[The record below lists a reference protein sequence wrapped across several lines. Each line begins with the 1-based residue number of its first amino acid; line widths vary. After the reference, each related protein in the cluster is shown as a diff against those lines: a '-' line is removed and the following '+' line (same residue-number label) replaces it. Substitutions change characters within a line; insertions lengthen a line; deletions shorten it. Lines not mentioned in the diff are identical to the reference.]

1 MIDAISKL
9 VESGAISE
17 DTQKSIQEAWD
28 LKVKENR
35 ETVGAELREEFAKRY
50 EHDKSNMIEAIDSM
64 MNEKLSEEI
73 TKFVEDR
80 KALAQEKIAYKENVG
95 KHSAKLESFIL
106 SKLSEELKELHSD
119 RKGVHENFTKLEE
132 FVVNALA
139 KEIKEFHEDKKGVVE
154 TKVKLVAEAKKQ
166 MAKMKEAFIKK
177 SAKVV
182 ENAVVKKLGEE
193 LTQLK
198 EDITKARNVNFGK
211 KIFEAFAS
219 EYQNSYL
226 NEKSETA
233 KLMKVVDETALK
245 LAEELKSLKE
255 DITAAREVNF
265 GKKIF
270 EAFASEYQ
278 NSYLNEK
285 SETAK
290 LMKVVDETTLKL
302 KDAEKAV
309 EEKKAVIES
318 KEAEAKRQ
326 SDLMER
332 KEKMAEM
339 LKPLGKT
346 KGEVMAQ
353 LLESVQ
359 TDKLQASFDKYLP
372 HVMAEKPVASTKQVI
387 SEAKGDRAVREDAEL
402 TNIRKLA
409 GI

>member
-17 DTQKSIQEAWD
+17 DVQKGIQEAWD
-28 LKVKENR
+28 SKIKENK
-35 ETVGAELREEFAKRY
+35 EVVGAELREEFAQRY
-50 EHDKSNMIEAIDSM
+50 EHDKANMIEAIDSM

-106 SKLSEELKELHSD
+106 SKLSEELKELHGD
-119 RKGVHENFTKLEE
+119 RKGVHENFKKMEE
-132 FVVNALA
+132 FVVGALA

-166 MAKMKEAFIKK
+166 MAKMKEAFITR

-182 ENAVVKKLGEE
+182 ESAVNKKLAEE
-193 LTQLK
+193 LKSLK
-198 EDITKARNVNFGK
+198 EDITAARTINFGK

-245 LAEELKSLKE
+245 L
-255 DITAAREVNF
+255 
-265 GKKIF
+265 
-270 EAFASEYQ
+270 
-278 NSYLNEK
+278 
-285 SETAK
+285 
-290 LMKVVDETTLKL
+290 

-309 EEKKAVIES
+309 EDKQAVIES
-318 KEAEAKRQ
+318 KEAESKRQ
-326 SDLMER
+326 ADLMER

-339 LKPLGKT
+339 LKPLGKE
-346 KGEVMAQ
+346 KSEVMSQ

-359 TDKLQASFDKYLP
+359 TAKLQSSFDKYLP
-372 HVMAEKPVASTKQVI
+372 HVMADKAVTKEGAKI
-387 SEAKGDRAVREDAEL
+387 LSESGGDRAQREDADL

>member
-17 DTQKSIQEAWD
+17 DVRNSIQEAWD
-28 LKVKENR
+28 NKIKENK
-35 ETVGAELREEFAKRY
+35 EQVGAELREEFAKRY
-50 EHDKSNMIEAIDSM
+50 EHDKANMIEAIDKM

-80 KALAQEKIAYKENVG
+80 KALAQEKIAYKENVS

-106 SKLSEELKELHSD
+106 NKLSEELKELHSD
-119 RKGVHENFTKLEE
+119 RKGVHENFKKMEE
-132 FVVNALA
+132 FVVGALA

-166 MAKMKEAFIKK
+166 MAKMKEAFITR

-182 ENAVVKKLGEE
+182 ESAVNKKLAEE
-193 LTQLK
+193 LKSLK
-198 EDITKARNVNFGK
+198 EDITAAREINFGK

-226 NEKSETA
+226 NEKSET
-233 KLMKVVDETALK
+233 
-245 LAEELKSLKE
+245 S
-255 DITAAREVNF
+255 
-265 GKKIF
+265 
-270 EAFASEYQ
+270 
-278 NSYLNEK
+278 
-285 SETAK
+285 K

-302 KDAEKAV
+302 KDAEKV
-309 EEKKAVIES
+309 IEEKQAVIES
-318 KEAEAKRQ
+318 KEAEARRQ
-326 SDLMER
+326 ADLMER

-339 LKPLGKT
+339 LKPLGKD
-346 KGEVMAQ
+346 KSEVMSQ
-353 LLESVQ
+353 LLESVS
-359 TDKLQASFDKYLP
+359 TDKLEASFNKYLP
-372 HVMAEKPVASTKQVI
+372 HVMADKAVTKEGAKI
-387 SEAKGDRAVREDAEL
+387 LSESGGDRAQREDADL

>member
-17 DTQKSIQEAWD
+17 DVQKGIQEAWD
-28 LKVKENR
+28 LKIKENK
-35 ETVGAELREEFAKRY
+35 EQVGAELREEFAKRY
-50 EHDKSNMIEAIDSM
+50 EHDKANMIEAIDTM

-106 SKLSEELKELHSD
+106 GKLTEELKELHSD
-119 RKGVHENFTKLEE
+119 RKGVHENFKKMEE

-166 MAKMKEAFIKK
+166 MAKMKEAFITR

-182 ENAVVKKLGEE
+182 ESAVNK
-193 LTQLK
+193 
-198 EDITKARNVNFGK
+198 
-211 KIFEAFAS
+211 
-219 EYQNSYL
+219 
-226 NEKSETA
+226 
-233 KLMKVVDETALK
+233 K

-302 KDAEKAV
+302 KDAEKV
-309 EEKKAVIES
+309 IEEKQAVIES
-318 KEAEAKRQ
+318 KEAESKRQ
-326 SDLMER
+326 ADLMER

-339 LKPLGKT
+339 LKPLGKE
-346 KGEVMAQ
+346 KSEVMSQ
-353 LLESVQ
+353 LLESVS
-359 TDKLQASFDKYLP
+359 TAKLEASFNKYLP
-372 HVMAEKPVASTKQVI
+372 HVMADKAVTKEGAKI
-387 SEAKGDRAVREDAEL
+387 LSESGGDRAQREDADL

>member
-17 DTQKSIQEAWD
+17 DVRNSIQEAWD
-28 LKVKENR
+28 NKIKENK
-35 ETVGAELREEFAKRY
+35 EVVGAELREEFAKRY
-50 EHDKSNMIEAIDSM
+50 EHDKANMIEAIDKM

-106 SKLSEELKELHSD
+106 NKLSEELKELHSD
-119 RKGVHENFTKLEE
+119 RKGVHENFKKMEE
-132 FVVNALA
+132 FVVGALA

-166 MAKMKEAFIKK
+166 MAKMKEAFITR

-182 ENAVVKKLGEE
+182 ESAVNKKLAEE
-193 LTQLK
+193 LKALK
-198 EDITKARNVNFGK
+198 EDITSAREINFGK

-226 NEKSETA
+226 NEKSET
-233 KLMKVVDETALK
+233 
-245 LAEELKSLKE
+245 S
-255 DITAAREVNF
+255 
-265 GKKIF
+265 
-270 EAFASEYQ
+270 
-278 NSYLNEK
+278 
-285 SETAK
+285 K

-302 KDAEKAV
+302 KDAEKV
-309 EEKKAVIES
+309 IEEKQAVIES
-318 KEAEAKRQ
+318 KEAESKRQ
-326 SDLMER
+326 ADLMER

-339 LKPLGKT
+339 LKPLGKE
-346 KGEVMAQ
+346 KSEVMSQ
-353 LLESVQ
+353 LLESVS
-359 TDKLQASFDKYLP
+359 TAKLEASFNKYLP
-372 HVMAEKPVASTKQVI
+372 HVMADKAVTKEGAKI
-387 SEAKGDRAVREDAEL
+387 LSESGGDRAQREDADL

>member
-17 DTQKSIQEAWD
+17 DVQKGIQEAWD
-28 LKVKENR
+28 LKIKENK
-35 ETVGAELREEFAKRY
+35 EVVGAELREEFAKRY

-95 KHSAKLESFIL
+95 KHSAKLEGFIL
-106 SKLSEELKELHSD
+106 SKLSEELKELHGD
-119 RKGVHENFTKLEE
+119 RKGVHENFKKMEE
-132 FVVNALA
+132 FVVGALA

-166 MAKMKEAFIKK
+166 MAKMKEAFITR

-182 ENAVVKKLGEE
+182 ESAVNK
-193 LTQLK
+193 
-198 EDITKARNVNFGK
+198 
-211 KIFEAFAS
+211 
-219 EYQNSYL
+219 
-226 NEKSETA
+226 
-233 KLMKVVDETALK
+233 K

-255 DITAAREVNF
+255 DITAARTVNF

-278 NSYLNEK
+278 ASYLNEK
-285 SETAK
+285 SETSK
-290 LMKVVDETTLKL
+290 LMKVVDETALKL

-309 EEKKAVIES
+309 EEKQAVIES
-318 KEAEAKRQ
+318 KNAESKRQ
-326 SDLMER
+326 ADLMER

-339 LKPLGKT
+339 LKPLGKE
-346 KGEVMAQ
+346 KSEVMSQ

-359 TDKLQASFDKYLP
+359 TAKLQSSFDKYLP
-372 HVMAEKPVASTKQVI
+372 HVMADKPVAEQKQVI
-387 SEAKGDRAVREDAEL
+387 SEAAGDRAQREDADL

>member
-17 DTQKSIQEAWD
+17 DVQKGIQEAWD
-28 LKVKENR
+28 SKIKENK
-35 ETVGAELREEFAKRY
+35 EVVGAELREEFAKRY

-95 KHSAKLESFIL
+95 KHSAKLESFML
-106 SKLSEELKELHSD
+106 SKLSEELKELHGD
-119 RKGVHENFTKLEE
+119 RKGVHENFKKMEE
-132 FVVNALA
+132 FVVGALA

-166 MAKMKEAFIKK
+166 MAKMKEAFITR

-182 ENAVVKKLGEE
+182 ESAVNKKLAEE
-193 LTQLK
+193 LKSLK
-198 EDITKARNVNFGK
+198 EDITAARTVNFGK

-226 NEKSETA
+226 NEKSET
-233 KLMKVVDETALK
+233 
-245 LAEELKSLKE
+245 S
-255 DITAAREVNF
+255 
-265 GKKIF
+265 
-270 EAFASEYQ
+270 
-278 NSYLNEK
+278 
-285 SETAK
+285 K

-302 KDAEKAV
+302 ADAEKV
-309 EEKKAVIES
+309 IEEKKAVIES
-318 KEAEAKRQ
+318 KNAESKRQ
-326 SDLMER
+326 ADLMER

-339 LKPLGKT
+339 LKPLGKE
-346 KGEVMAQ
+346 KSEVMSQ

-359 TDKLQASFDKYLP
+359 TAKLEASFNKYLP
-372 HVMAEKPVASTKQVI
+372 HVMADKAVTKEGAKVL
-387 SEAKGDRAVREDAEL
+387 SESGGDRAQREDADL

>member
-17 DTQKSIQEAWD
+17 DVQQGIQEAWD
-28 LKVKENR
+28 LKIKENK
-35 ETVGAELREEFAKRY
+35 EVVGAELREEFAKRY

-106 SKLSEELKELHSD
+106 SKLSEELKELHGD
-119 RKGVHENFTKLEE
+119 RKGVHENFKKMEE
-132 FVVNALA
+132 FVVGALA

-166 MAKMKEAFIKK
+166 MAKMKEAFITR

-182 ENAVVKKLGEE
+182 ESAVNKKLAEE
-193 LTQLK
+193 LKSLK
-198 EDITKARNVNFGK
+198 EDITAARTVNFGK

-226 NEKSETA
+226 NEKSET
-233 KLMKVVDETALK
+233 
-245 LAEELKSLKE
+245 S
-255 DITAAREVNF
+255 
-265 GKKIF
+265 
-270 EAFASEYQ
+270 
-278 NSYLNEK
+278 
-285 SETAK
+285 K

-302 KDAEKAV
+302 ADAEKV
-309 EEKKAVIES
+309 IEEKKAVIES
-318 KEAEAKRQ
+318 KNAESKRQ
-326 SDLMER
+326 ADLMER

-339 LKPLGKT
+339 LKPLGKE
-346 KGEVMAQ
+346 KSEVMSQ

-359 TDKLQASFDKYLP
+359 TAKLQSSFDKYLP
-372 HVMAEKPVASTKQVI
+372 HVMADKAVTKEGAKI
-387 SEAKGDRAVREDAEL
+387 LSESGGDRAQREDADL

>member
-17 DTQKSIQEAWD
+17 DVQKGIQEAWD
-28 LKVKENR
+28 LKIKENK
-35 ETVGAELREEFAKRY
+35 EQVGAELREEFAKRY
-50 EHDKSNMIEAIDSM
+50 EHDKANMIEAIDSM

-106 SKLSEELKELHSD
+106 NKLSEELKELHSD
-119 RKGVHENFTKLEE
+119 RKGVHENFKKMEE
-132 FVVNALA
+132 FVVGALA

-166 MAKMKEAFIKK
+166 MAKMKEAFITR

-182 ENAVVKKLGEE
+182 ESAVNK
-193 LTQLK
+193 
-198 EDITKARNVNFGK
+198 
-211 KIFEAFAS
+211 
-219 EYQNSYL
+219 
-226 NEKSETA
+226 
-233 KLMKVVDETALK
+233 K

-255 DITAAREVNF
+255 DITAARTVNF

-290 LMKVVDETTLKL
+290 LMKVVDETTMKL
-302 KDAEKAV
+302 KDAEKAI
-309 EEKKAVIES
+309 EEKQAVIES
-318 KEAEAKRQ
+318 KEAESKRQ
-326 SDLMER
+326 ADLMER

-339 LKPLGKT
+339 LKPLGKD
-346 KGEVMAQ
+346 KSEVMSQ

-359 TDKLQASFDKYLP
+359 TDKLEASFNKYLP
-372 HVMAEKPVASTKQVI
+372 HVMADKAVTREGAKVL
-387 SEAKGDRAVREDAEL
+387 SESGGDRAQREDADL

>member
-17 DTQKSIQEAWD
+17 DTQKAIQEAWD
-28 LKVKENR
+28 SKVKENKDV
-35 ETVGAELREEFAKRY
+35 VGAELREEFAKRY
-50 EHDKSNMIEAIDSM
+50 EHDKANMIEAIDKM
-64 MNEKLSEEI
+64 MTEKLSEEI

-95 KHSAKLESFIL
+95 KHSEKLQEFIMK
-106 SKLSEELKELHSD
+106 KLSEELTELHSD
-119 RKGVHENFTKLEE
+119 RKGVHENFKKMEE

-166 MAKMKEAFIKK
+166 MAKMKEAFITR

-182 ENAVVKKLGEE
+182 ESAVNK
-193 LTQLK
+193 
-198 EDITKARNVNFGK
+198 
-211 KIFEAFAS
+211 
-219 EYQNSYL
+219 
-226 NEKSETA
+226 
-233 KLMKVVDETALK
+233 K

-255 DITAAREVNF
+255 DITAAREINF

-270 EAFASEYQ
+270 EAFSSEYQ

-309 EEKKAVIES
+309 EEKNAVIES

-339 LKPLGKT
+339 LKPLGKE

-359 TDKLQASFDKYLP
+359 TDKLQTSFDKYLP
-372 HVMAEKPVASTKQVI
+372 HVMSDKPIETGKQGI
-387 SEAKGDRAVREDAEL
+387 SESSGDRAQREDADL

>member
-17 DTQKSIQEAWD
+17 DVQKGIQEAWD
-28 LKVKENR
+28 LKIKENK
-35 ETVGAELREEFAKRY
+35 EVVGAELREEFAKRY
-50 EHDKSNMIEAIDSM
+50 EHDKANMIEAIDTM

-106 SKLSEELKELHSD
+106 NKLSEELKELHSD
-119 RKGVHENFTKLEE
+119 RKGVHENFKKMEE
-132 FVVNALA
+132 FVVGALA

-166 MAKMKEAFIKK
+166 MAKMKEAFITR

-182 ENAVVKKLGEE
+182 ESAVNK
-193 LTQLK
+193 
-198 EDITKARNVNFGK
+198 
-211 KIFEAFAS
+211 
-219 EYQNSYL
+219 
-226 NEKSETA
+226 
-233 KLMKVVDETALK
+233 K

-255 DITAAREVNF
+255 DITAARTVNF

-290 LMKVVDETTLKL
+290 LMKVVDETTMKL
-302 KDAEKAV
+302 KDAEKAI
-309 EEKKAVIES
+309 EEKQAVIES
-318 KEAEAKRQ
+318 KEAESKRQ
-326 SDLMER
+326 ADLMER

-339 LKPLGKT
+339 LKPLGKD
-346 KGEVMAQ
+346 KSEVMSQ

-359 TDKLQASFDKYLP
+359 TDKLEASFNKYLP
-372 HVMAEKPVASTKQVI
+372 HVMADKAVTREGAKVL
-387 SEAKGDRAVREDAEL
+387 SESGGDRAQREDADL

>member
-17 DTQKSIQEAWD
+17 DVQKSISEAWD
-28 LKVKENR
+28 SKVKENR
-35 ETVGAELREEFAKRY
+35 ESVSAELREEFAKRY
-50 EHDKSNMIEAIDSM
+50 EHDKANMVEAIDKM
-64 MNEKLSEEI
+64 MTEKLSGEI
-73 TKFVEDR
+73 SKFIEDR

-119 RKGVHENFTKLEE
+119 RKGVHENFKKMEE

-166 MAKMKEAFIKK
+166 MAKMKEAFITK

-182 ENAVVKKLGEE
+182 EAAVNKKLSEE
-193 LTQLK
+193 IKALK
-198 EDITKARNVNFGK
+198 EDIT
-211 KIFEAFAS
+211 S
-219 EYQNSYL
+219 
-226 NEKSETA
+226 
-233 KLMKVVDETALK
+233 
-245 LAEELKSLKE
+245 
-255 DITAAREVNF
+255 AREINF

-302 KDAEKAV
+302 KDAEKAI
-309 EEKKAVIES
+309 EEKQAVIES
-318 KEAEAKRQ
+318 KEAESKRQ
-326 SDLMER
+326 ADLMER

-339 LKPLGKT
+339 LKPLGKE
-346 KGEVMAQ
+346 KSEVMAQ

-359 TDKLQASFDKYLP
+359 TAKLQASFDKYLP
-372 HVMAEKPVASTKQVI
+372 HVMADKPVETGKKVI
-387 SEAKGDRAVREDAEL
+387 SESAGDRETREDADI
-402 TNIRKLA
+402 NSIRKLA

>member
-17 DTQKSIQEAWD
+17 DVQKGIQEAWD
-28 LKVKENR
+28 SKIKENK
-35 ETVGAELREEFAKRY
+35 EQVGAELREEFAKRY
-50 EHDKSNMIEAIDSM
+50 EHDKANMIEAIDKM
-64 MNEKLSEEI
+64 MSEKLSEEI
-73 TKFVEDR
+73 SKFIEDR

-95 KHSAKLESFIL
+95 AHSAKLQEFIMK
-106 SKLSEELKELHSD
+106 KLAEELKELHSD
-119 RKGVHENFTKLEE
+119 RKGVHENFKKMEE

-166 MAKMKEAFIKK
+166 MAKMKEAFITR

-182 ENAVVKKLGEE
+182 ESAVNKKLAEE
-193 LTQLK
+193 LKSLK
-198 EDITKARNVNFGK
+198 EDITSAREINFGK

-245 LAEELKSLKE
+245 L
-255 DITAAREVNF
+255 
-265 GKKIF
+265 
-270 EAFASEYQ
+270 
-278 NSYLNEK
+278 
-285 SETAK
+285 
-290 LMKVVDETTLKL
+290 

-309 EEKKAVIES
+309 EEKQAVIES
-318 KEAEAKRQ
+318 KEAESKRQ
-326 SDLMER
+326 ADLMER

-339 LKPLGKT
+339 LKPLGKE
-346 KGEVMAQ
+346 KSEVMSQ

-359 TDKLQASFDKYLP
+359 TAKLQSSFDKYLP
-372 HVMAEKPVASTKQVI
+372 HVMADKPVAEQKQVI
-387 SEAKGDRAVREDAEL
+387 SEAAGDRAQREDADL

>member
-17 DTQKSIQEAWD
+17 DVQKGIQEAWD
-28 LKVKENR
+28 LKIKENK
-35 ETVGAELREEFAKRY
+35 EVVGAELREEFAKRY
-50 EHDKSNMIEAIDSM
+50 EHDKGNMIEAIDSM

-80 KALAQEKIAYKENVG
+80 KALAQEKISYKENVG
-95 KHSAKLESFIL
+95 KHSAKLEGFIL
-106 SKLSEELKELHSD
+106 SKLSEELKELHGD
-119 RKGVHENFTKLEE
+119 RKGVHENFKKMEE
-132 FVVNALA
+132 FVVGALA

-166 MAKMKEAFIKK
+166 MAKMKEAFITR

-182 ENAVVKKLGEE
+182 ESAVNK
-193 LTQLK
+193 
-198 EDITKARNVNFGK
+198 
-211 KIFEAFAS
+211 
-219 EYQNSYL
+219 
-226 NEKSETA
+226 
-233 KLMKVVDETALK
+233 K

-255 DITAAREVNF
+255 DITAARTVNF

-278 NSYLNEK
+278 ASYLNEK
-285 SETAK
+285 SETSK
-290 LMKVVDETTLKL
+290 MMKVVDETTLKL
-302 KDAEKAV
+302 KDAEKAL
-309 EEKKAVIES
+309 EEKQAVIES
-318 KEAEAKRQ
+318 KEAESKRQ
-326 SDLMER
+326 ADLMER

-339 LKPLGKT
+339 LKPLGKE
-346 KGEVMAQ
+346 KSEVMAQ

-359 TDKLQASFDKYLP
+359 TTKLQTSFDKYLP
-372 HVMAEKPVASTKQVI
+372 HVMADKAVTKEGAKVL
-387 SEAKGDRAVREDAEL
+387 SESGGDRAQREDADL

>member
-17 DTQKSIQEAWD
+17 DVKNSIQEAWD
-28 LKVKENR
+28 SKIKENK
-35 ETVGAELREEFAKRY
+35 EQVGAELREEFAKRY
-50 EHDKSNMIEAIDSM
+50 EHDKANMIEAIDKM

-106 SKLSEELKELHSD
+106 NKLSEELKELHSD
-119 RKGVHENFTKLEE
+119 RKGVHENFKKMEE
-132 FVVNALA
+132 FVVGALA

-166 MAKMKEAFIKK
+166 MAKMKEAFITR

-182 ENAVVKKLGEE
+182 ESAVNKKLAEE
-193 LTQLK
+193 LKSLK
-198 EDITKARNVNFGK
+198 EDITAAREINFGK

-226 NEKSETA
+226 NEKSET
-233 KLMKVVDETALK
+233 
-245 LAEELKSLKE
+245 S
-255 DITAAREVNF
+255 
-265 GKKIF
+265 
-270 EAFASEYQ
+270 
-278 NSYLNEK
+278 
-285 SETAK
+285 K

-302 KDAEKAV
+302 KDAEKV
-309 EEKKAVIES
+309 IEEKQAVIES
-318 KEAEAKRQ
+318 KEAEARRQ
-326 SDLMER
+326 ADLMER

-339 LKPLGKT
+339 LKPLGKD
-346 KGEVMAQ
+346 KSEVMSQ
-353 LLESVQ
+353 LLESVS
-359 TDKLQASFDKYLP
+359 TAKLEASFNKYLP
-372 HVMAEKPVASTKQVI
+372 HVMADKAVTKEGAKI
-387 SEAKGDRAVREDAEL
+387 LSESGGDRAQREDADI

>member
-17 DTQKSIQEAWD
+17 DVQKGIQEAWD
-28 LKVKENR
+28 SKIKENK
-35 ETVGAELREEFAKRY
+35 EVVGAELREEFAKRY

-95 KHSAKLESFIL
+95 KHSAKLESFML
-106 SKLSEELKELHSD
+106 SKLSEELKELHGD
-119 RKGVHENFTKLEE
+119 RKGVHENFKKMEE
-132 FVVNALA
+132 FVVGALA

-166 MAKMKEAFIKK
+166 MAKMKEAFITR

-182 ENAVVKKLGEE
+182 ESAVNKKLAEE
-193 LTQLK
+193 LSSLK
-198 EDITKARNVNFGK
+198 EDITAARTVNFGK

-245 LAEELKSLKE
+245 L
-255 DITAAREVNF
+255 
-265 GKKIF
+265 
-270 EAFASEYQ
+270 
-278 NSYLNEK
+278 
-285 SETAK
+285 
-290 LMKVVDETTLKL
+290 

-309 EEKKAVIES
+309 EEKQAVIES
-318 KEAEAKRQ
+318 KNAESKRQ
-326 SDLMER
+326 ADLMER

-339 LKPLGKT
+339 LKPLGKE
-346 KGEVMAQ
+346 KSEVMSQ

-359 TDKLQASFDKYLP
+359 TEKLQSSFDKYLP
-372 HVMAEKPVASTKQVI
+372 HVMADKAVTKESAKI
-387 SEAKGDRAVREDAEL
+387 LSESGGDRAQREDADL

>member
-17 DTQKSIQEAWD
+17 DVQKGIQEAWD
-28 LKVKENR
+28 LKIKENK
-35 ETVGAELREEFAKRY
+35 EVVGAELREEFAKRY
-50 EHDKSNMIEAIDSM
+50 EHDKANMIEAIDTM

-106 SKLSEELKELHSD
+106 GKLTEELKELHSD
-119 RKGVHENFTKLEE
+119 RKGVHENFKKMEE
-132 FVVNALA
+132 FVVGALA

-166 MAKMKEAFIKK
+166 MAKMKESFITR

-182 ENAVVKKLGEE
+182 ESAVNK
-193 LTQLK
+193 
-198 EDITKARNVNFGK
+198 
-211 KIFEAFAS
+211 
-219 EYQNSYL
+219 
-226 NEKSETA
+226 
-233 KLMKVVDETALK
+233 K

-255 DITAAREVNF
+255 DITAARTVNF

-290 LMKVVDETTLKL
+290 LMKVVDETTMKL
-302 KDAEKAV
+302 KDAEKAI
-309 EEKKAVIES
+309 EEKQAVIES
-318 KEAEAKRQ
+318 KEAESKRQ
-326 SDLMER
+326 ADLMER

-339 LKPLGKT
+339 LKPLGKD
-346 KGEVMAQ
+346 KSEVMSQ
-353 LLESVQ
+353 LLESVS
-359 TDKLQASFDKYLP
+359 TAKLEASFNKYLP
-372 HVMAEKPVASTKQVI
+372 HVMADKAVTREGAKVL
-387 SEAKGDRAVREDAEL
+387 SESGGDRAQREDADL

>member
-17 DTQKSIQEAWD
+17 DVQKSIQEAWD
-28 LKVKENR
+28 SKIKENR
-35 ETVGAELREEFAKRY
+35 EVVSAELREEFAKRY
-50 EHDKSNMIEAIDSM
+50 EHDKSNMIEAIDKM
-64 MNEKLSEEI
+64 MTEKLSEEI
-73 TKFVEDR
+73 TKFIEDR

-95 KHSAKLESFIL
+95 KHSEKLQEFIL
-106 SKLSEELKELHSD
+106 SKLSEELKELHTD
-119 RKGVHENFTKLEE
+119 RKGVHENFKKMEE

-166 MAKMKEAFIKK
+166 MAKMKEAFITR

-182 ENAVVKKLGEE
+182 ETAVNK
-193 LTQLK
+193 
-198 EDITKARNVNFGK
+198 
-211 KIFEAFAS
+211 
-219 EYQNSYL
+219 
-226 NEKSETA
+226 
-233 KLMKVVDETALK
+233 K
-245 LAEELKSLKE
+245 LAEELKALKE

-290 LMKVVDETTLKL
+290 LLKMVDETTLKL

-309 EEKKAVIES
+309 EEKQAVIES
-318 KEAEAKRQ
+318 KDVESKRQ
-326 SDLMER
+326 ADLMER

-339 LKPLGKT
+339 LRPLGKE

-353 LLESVQ
+353 LLESVN
-359 TDKLQASFDKYLP
+359 TDKLQTSFDKYLP
-372 HVMAEKPVASTKQVI
+372 HVMAEKPIASTKQVI
-387 SEAKGDRAVREDAEL
+387 SEAKGDRQVREDADL
-402 TNIRKLA
+402 TDIRKLA

>member
-17 DTQKSIQEAWD
+17 DVQKSIQEAWD
-28 LKVKENR
+28 SKIKENK

-50 EHDKSNMIEAIDSM
+50 EHDKANMIEAIDKM
-64 MNEKLSEEI
+64 MTEKLSEEI

-95 KHSAKLESFIL
+95 AHSAKLESFIL
-106 SKLSEELKELHSD
+106 SKLSEELKELHGD
-119 RKGVHENFTKLEE
+119 RKGVHENFKKMEE

-166 MAKMKEAFIKK
+166 MAKMKEAFITR

-182 ENAVVKKLGEE
+182 ESAVNK
-193 LTQLK
+193 
-198 EDITKARNVNFGK
+198 
-211 KIFEAFAS
+211 
-219 EYQNSYL
+219 
-226 NEKSETA
+226 
-233 KLMKVVDETALK
+233 K

-255 DITAAREVNF
+255 DITAAREINF

-270 EAFASEYQ
+270 EAFSSEYQ

-285 SETAK
+285 SETAR

-326 SDLMER
+326 ADLMER

-339 LKPLGKT
+339 LKPLGKE
-346 KGEVMAQ
+346 KSEVMSQ

-359 TDKLQASFDKYLP
+359 TAKLQASFDKYLP
-372 HVMAEKPVASTKQVI
+372 HVMADKPVVSEKKVI
-387 SEAKGDRAVREDAEL
+387 SEAAGDRAKREDADI

>member
-17 DTQKSIQEAWD
+17 DVRNSIQEAWD
-28 LKVKENR
+28 NKIKENK
-35 ETVGAELREEFAKRY
+35 EVVGAELREEFAKRY
-50 EHDKSNMIEAIDSM
+50 EHDKANKIEAIDKM

-106 SKLSEELKELHSD
+106 NKLSEELKELHSD
-119 RKGVHENFTKLEE
+119 RKGVHENFKKMEE
-132 FVVNALA
+132 FVVGALA

-166 MAKMKEAFIKK
+166 MAKMKEAFITR

-182 ENAVVKKLGEE
+182 ESAVNKKLAEE
-193 LTQLK
+193 LKALK
-198 EDITKARNVNFGK
+198 EDITSAREINFGK

-226 NEKSETA
+226 NEKSET
-233 KLMKVVDETALK
+233 
-245 LAEELKSLKE
+245 S
-255 DITAAREVNF
+255 
-265 GKKIF
+265 
-270 EAFASEYQ
+270 
-278 NSYLNEK
+278 
-285 SETAK
+285 K

-302 KDAEKAV
+302 KDAEKV
-309 EEKKAVIES
+309 IEEKQAVIES
-318 KEAEAKRQ
+318 KIAESKRQ
-326 SDLMER
+326 ADLMER

-339 LKPLGKT
+339 LKPLGKE
-346 KGEVMAQ
+346 KSEVMSQ
-353 LLESVQ
+353 LLESVS
-359 TDKLQASFDKYLP
+359 TAKLEASFNKYLP
-372 HVMAEKPVASTKQVI
+372 HVMADKAVTKEGAKI
-387 SEAKGDRAVREDAEL
+387 LSESGGDRAQREDAEI

>member
-17 DTQKSIQEAWD
+17 DVQKGIQEAWD
-28 LKVKENR
+28 LKIKENK
-35 ETVGAELREEFAKRY
+35 EVVGAELREEFAKRY
-50 EHDKSNMIEAIDSM
+50 EHDKANMIEAIDSM

-106 SKLSEELKELHSD
+106 NKLSEELKELHGD
-119 RKGVHENFTKLEE
+119 RKGVHENFKKMEE
-132 FVVNALA
+132 FVVGALA

-166 MAKMKEAFIKK
+166 MAKMKEAFITR

-182 ENAVVKKLGEE
+182 ESAVNKKLAEE
-193 LTQLK
+193 LKSLK
-198 EDITKARNVNFGK
+198 EDITAARTVNFGK

-245 LAEELKSLKE
+245 L
-255 DITAAREVNF
+255 
-265 GKKIF
+265 
-270 EAFASEYQ
+270 
-278 NSYLNEK
+278 
-285 SETAK
+285 
-290 LMKVVDETTLKL
+290 
-302 KDAEKAV
+302 KDAEKAI
-309 EEKKAVIES
+309 EEKQAVIES
-318 KEAEAKRQ
+318 KNAESKRQ
-326 SDLMER
+326 ADLMER

-339 LKPLGKT
+339 LKPLGKE
-346 KGEVMAQ
+346 KSEVMSQ

-359 TDKLQASFDKYLP
+359 TEKLEASFNKYLP
-372 HVMAEKPVASTKQVI
+372 HVMADNAVTKEGAKI
-387 SEAKGDRAVREDAEL
+387 LSESGGDRAQREDADL

>member
-17 DTQKSIQEAWD
+17 DVQKGIQEAWD
-28 LKVKENR
+28 SKIKENK
-35 ETVGAELREEFAKRY
+35 EVVGAELREEFAKRY

-95 KHSAKLESFIL
+95 KHSAKLESFML
-106 SKLSEELKELHSD
+106 SKLSEELKELHGD
-119 RKGVHENFTKLEE
+119 RKGVHENFKKMEE
-132 FVVNALA
+132 FVVGALA

-166 MAKMKEAFIKK
+166 MAKMKEAFITR

-182 ENAVVKKLGEE
+182 ESAVNKKLAEE
-193 LTQLK
+193 LSALK
-198 EDITKARNVNFGK
+198 EDITAARTVNFGK

-226 NEKSETA
+226 NEKSET
-233 KLMKVVDETALK
+233 
-245 LAEELKSLKE
+245 S
-255 DITAAREVNF
+255 
-265 GKKIF
+265 
-270 EAFASEYQ
+270 
-278 NSYLNEK
+278 
-285 SETAK
+285 K
-290 LMKVVDETTLKL
+290 LMKVVDETTMKL
-302 KDAEKAV
+302 KDAEKAI
-309 EEKKAVIES
+309 EEKQAVIES
-318 KEAEAKRQ
+318 KEAESKRQ
-326 SDLMER
+326 ADLMER

-339 LKPLGKT
+339 LKPLGKD
-346 KGEVMAQ
+346 KSEVMSQ
-353 LLESVQ
+353 LLESVS
-359 TDKLQASFDKYLP
+359 TAKLEASFNKYLP
-372 HVMAEKPVASTKQVI
+372 HVMADKAVTREGAKVL
-387 SEAKGDRAVREDAEL
+387 SESGGDRAQREDADL